1 MNLMPNYLDFFLLF
15 AKQYKTKISSKK
27 ISNSNFP
34 SIKDF
39 NCSLIINKSKDH
51 VKIKRG
57 KKKFRRIYIFYF
69 INNLKRNNSNIK
81 KISCDNFLNIFL
93 KYTLNSKTSYV
104 FSEPI
109 KMYKKKF
116 EFYSYKKSIL
126 KFFYLKKKNKAL
138 MENIITEKKFRKK
151 GFSKYLIRNVIK
163 KTNKKCIVYLVCE
176 KRLINF
182 YKRIGFKLLKT
193 KIYKNF

>member
-1 MNLMPNYLDFFLLF
+1 
-15 AKQYKTKISSKK
+15 
-27 ISNSNFP
+27 
-34 SIKDF
+34 
-39 NCSLIINKSKDH
+39 
-51 VKIKRG
+51 
-57 KKKFRRIYIFYF
+57 
-69 INNLKRNNSNIK
+69 
-81 KISCDNFLNIFL
+81 
-93 KYTLNSKTSYV
+93 
-104 FSEPI
+104 
-109 KMYKKKF
+109 
-116 EFYSYKKSIL
+116 YKKSIL

>member
-116 EFYSYKKSIL
+116 E
-126 KFFYLKKKNKAL
+126 
-138 MENIITEKKFRKK
+138 
-151 GFSKYLIRNVIK
+151 
-163 KTNKKCIVYLVCE
+163 
-176 KRLINF
+176 
-182 YKRIGFKLLKT
+182 
-193 KIYKNF
+193 